1 MAKEI
6 EVIFVEEKKGSFR
19 LGQRKRVKLG
29 YARNY
34 LLPKNYAVV
43 ANKENETKI
52 QAIEKKAIKH
62 KEELK
67 KTALAVQKSLN
78 NQKISF
84 KVKSHDEG
92 KLYGSISLNDIVE
105 ETNKTFK
112 TEIDKHDLKNIQTIK
127 EIGEYIVSV
136 AIHTEVK
143 INMTVIV
150 EPEEDKKAKAKK
162 TSKKES
168 VKEEASTETDTETT
182 NEETA

>member
-52 QAIEKKAIKH
+52 QAIEKKAVKR
-62 KEELK
+62 KEEMQ
-67 KTALAVQKSLN
+67 KTALSVQKSLN
-78 NQKISF
+78 NQSITF

-92 KLYGSISLNDIVE
+92 KLYGSIGLNDIVAE
-105 ETNKTFK
+105 VNKSFK
-112 TEIDKHDLKNIQTIK
+112 TEIDKHDLKNIQAIK
-127 EIGEYIVSV
+127 EIGEYNVNV
-136 AIHTEVK
+136 AIHPEVK

-150 EPEEDKKAKAKK
+150 EPEEDKKEKAKK
-162 TSKKES
+162 ASKKES
-168 VKEEASTETDTETT
+168 ASEEAPKETETT
-182 NEETA
+182 NEENA